1 MNDCIKTWQQM
12 LLTQCHGKI
21 TVLVISTQTRGP
33 SVQNRWSKRACC
45 FGRRCFL
52 DHAVS
57 LMRPKM
63 SPIHDKN
70 LPSRKTII
78 LCWRRRGRALFV
90 VKSSK
95 NNFFRESKQAAFR
108 HVESLYLSLSTRGL
122 CNIFRHEPLH
132 LKHI

>member
-1 MNDCIKTWQQM
+1 MNDCIKTWQQV
-12 LLTQCHGKI
+12 LLTQSYGKI

-45 FGRRCFL
+45 FVRRCFL
-52 DHAVS
+52 DHAVC

-78 LCWRRRGRALFV
+78 LRWRRRALFV

-95 NNFFRESKQAAFR
+95 NNFFRESRQAAFR
-108 HVESLYLSLSTRGL
+108 HVERLYLSLSTWGL
-122 CNIFRHEPLH
+122 CNIFRHKPLH